1 MLMKSRLTL
10 VMSISFLF
18 FITELRAQSQYLVIP
33 DERDRETIPTDY
45 NRILKSEFKFANKI
59 GLPLTGFVYTMGLR
73 GWSDDSGG
81 PAHELAFSPTK
92 LYLRSGTNAAGW
104 QAWRELL
111 ISNTAGNY
119 GIGTQTPSEKL
130 EIANGFLKIGDSS
143 FGTYEKSSPR
153 NSANFGTDHHGSL
166 IVGSNVFI
174 ESFSTNLSR
183 LKIAQSHQTM
193 AGAAIVIP
201 GNYQNHQGSIIFH
214 TSAPAVTQADKPF
227 DNPRMI
233 INAAGNVGI
242 GTISPQELL
251 SVKGN
256 IRAHQIKVETTN
268 WPDYVFNDDYQ
279 VPTLV
284 ETEKFIKENGH
295 LPDVPKAEEVE
306 KEGYSLNDMDKILLK
321 KVEELTLILIDKDK
335 QLKEQNDT
343 LKDVLVRLKQLEGK

>member
-1 MLMKSRLTL
+1 MKRKFALIVSIGLLTCL
-10 VMSISFLF
+10 G
-18 FITELRAQSQYLVIP
+18 EAKGQSTYLSIP
-33 DERDRETIPTDY
+33 DTRNTTTLPTDY
-45 NRILKSEFKFANKI
+45 NLKLKSEFKRGDI
-59 GLPLTGFVYTMGLR
+59 MGLPNGGYAYILGLR
-73 GWSDDSGG
+73 GSSEDSGG

-119 GIGTQTPSEKL
+119 GIGTETPGEKL
-130 EIANGFLKIGDSS
+130 EIANGYLKIGNTSY
-143 FGTYEKSSPR
+143 GNYEQGSPR
-153 NSANFGTDHHGSL
+153 NYSTFGGDGHGSL
-166 IVGSNVFI
+166 IVGSNVMI
-174 ESFSTNLSR
+174 ENLSTNFSK
-183 LKIAQSHQTM
+183 LKIANSHQTM

-201 GNYQNHQGSIIFH
+201 GNGQNNQGSIIFH

-227 DNPRMI
+227 DSPHMI